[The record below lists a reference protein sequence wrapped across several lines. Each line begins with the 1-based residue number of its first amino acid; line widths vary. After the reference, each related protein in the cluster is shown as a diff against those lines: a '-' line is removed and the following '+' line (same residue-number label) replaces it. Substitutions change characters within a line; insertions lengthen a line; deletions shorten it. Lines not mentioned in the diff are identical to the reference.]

1 MERDFYADIASIY
14 DRMIRWDKRLKVEE
28 PLFAALWRRTG
39 ARSVLDAS
47 CGSGRHLLLFA
58 RQGLRATGADA
69 SPAMLELARE
79 QLAALP
85 EPQRPPLIQSTWAD
99 LPSTLGAERF
109 DAVLC
114 LGNSIP
120 YVTDPQALSASL
132 GGLASRVAPGG
143 VLLIQFKNFARMR
156 ARGER
161 YLPVSNVLDPAT
173 GAEFVGVRQ
182 YEWREA
188 TVDFN
193 VILLRRER
201 ADPAAQWTLRHW
213 STPLA
218 TYRARDVAA
227 PLEALGA
234 QVRLYGS
241 LALEP
246 YDEWTSEDVVLWAAT
261 PA

>member
-1 MERDFYADIASIY
+1 MGRDFYADIASIY
-14 DRMIRWDKRLKVEE
+14 DRMIRWDKRLKFEE

-58 RQGLRATGADA
+58 RQGLRASGADA

-85 EPQRPPLIQSTWAD
+85 EPQRPPLIQSTWAE
-99 LPSTLGAERF
+99 LPATLGEVF
-109 DAVLC
+109 DVVLC
-114 LGNSIP
+114 LGNSLP
-120 YVTDPQALSASL
+120 YVTDSGALSASL
-132 GGLASRVAPGG
+132 AGLVSRVAPGG

-161 YLPVSNVLDPAT
+161 YLPVSNYLDPAT
-173 GAEFVGVRQ
+173 GEEFVGVRQ
-182 YEWREA
+182 YEWHEA

-193 VILLRRER
+193 VIVLRRER
-201 ADPAAQWTLRHW
+201 ADPAAQWTLSHW

-218 TYRARDVAA
+218 TYRARDVAG

-246 YDEWTSEDVVLWAAT
+246 YDEWASEDVVLWASAVG
-261 PA
+261 